1 MLGMAAPNQP
11 EDATEDAQPG
21 SGTASPTASPSARS
35 TLYDADHQPPKV
47 LRLRL
52 VPWDVVCTVL
62 ALGALLLAVSMTPWL
77 TRLFAFTDDL
87 CLTEDC
93 PPVPFGVNYY
103 IYPLMWGGIGAA
115 ITAAVIGPFVSM
127 LKGWYMSFWPF
138 VSIAVL
144 SLSSVAGRALAGF
157 SGRYWH

>member
-1 MLGMAAPNQP
+1 V
-11 EDATEDAQPG
+11 
-21 SGTASPTASPSARS
+21 SPSARS
-35 TLYDADHQPPKV
+35 ALYDVDYQPPKV

-52 VPWDVVCTVL
+52 VRWDVVCTLL
-62 ALGALLLAVSMTPWL
+62 ALGALLLVVSMTTWP
-77 TRLFAFTDDL
+77 TRLFAFTDNE

-138 VSIAVL
+138 VSIGVL
-144 SLSSVAGRALAGF
+144 TLTSVTGYALTGF
-157 SGRYWH
+157 SERYWH